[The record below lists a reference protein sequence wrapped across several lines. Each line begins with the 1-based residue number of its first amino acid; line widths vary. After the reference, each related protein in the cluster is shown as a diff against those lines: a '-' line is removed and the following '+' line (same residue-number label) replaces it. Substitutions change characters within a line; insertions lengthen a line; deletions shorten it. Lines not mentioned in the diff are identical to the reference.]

1 MPSKQTLPMAIN
13 KLIMGFLGHV
23 RKKIKIIQ
31 TNYWSIP
38 MANGWTLER
47 KARQA
52 VLIQSW
58 QPWNKSTGARTPEGK
73 AVSSRNAHK
82 GGIRSI
88 CKNMNI
94 LFRDYKDMMKRF
106 D

>member
-1 MPSKQTLPMAIN
+1 MRHWTVEERLKQS
-13 KLIMGFLGHV
+13 
-23 RKKIKIIQ
+23 Q
-31 TNYWSIP
+31 
-38 MANGWTLER
+38 
-47 KARQA
+47 
-52 VLIQSW
+52 LIQSW

-88 CKNMNI
+88 CKDMNT
-94 LFRDYKDMMKRF
+94 LLRDYKDMMKRF

>member
-1 MPSKQTLPMAIN
+1 MRHWTVEERLKQS
-13 KLIMGFLGHV
+13 
-23 RKKIKIIQ
+23 Q
-31 TNYWSIP
+31 
-38 MANGWTLER
+38 
-47 KARQA
+47 
-52 VLIQSW
+52 LIQSW

-88 CKNMNI
+88 CREMNT
-94 LFRDYKDMMKRF
+94 LFRDYKDMLKRF

>member
-1 MPSKQTLPMAIN
+1 MRNWTPEERLKQS
-13 KLIMGFLGHV
+13 
-23 RKKIKIIQ
+23 Q
-31 TNYWSIP
+31 
-38 MANGWTLER
+38 
-47 KARQA
+47 
-52 VLIQSW
+52 LIQSW

-82 GGIRSI
+82 GGVRSI
-88 CKNMNI
+88 CREMST

>member
-1 MPSKQTLPMAIN
+1 MRHWTPEERLKQS
-13 KLIMGFLGHV
+13 
-23 RKKIKIIQ
+23 Q
-31 TNYWSIP
+31 
-38 MANGWTLER
+38 
-47 KARQA
+47 
-52 VLIQSW
+52 LIQSW

-73 AVSSRNAHK
+73 AISSRNAHK

-88 CKNMNI
+88 CREMNT

>member
-1 MPSKQTLPMAIN
+1 MRHWTTEERLKQS
-13 KLIMGFLGHV
+13 
-23 RKKIKIIQ
+23 Q
-31 TNYWSIP
+31 
-38 MANGWTLER
+38 
-47 KARQA
+47 
-52 VLIQSW
+52 LIQSW

-88 CKNMNI
+88 CREMNT

>member
-1 MPSKQTLPMAIN
+1 MLR
-13 KLIMGFLGHV
+13 H
-23 RKKIKIIQ
+23 
-31 TNYWSIP
+31 
-38 MANGWTLER
+38 WTTEER
-47 KARQA
+47 LRQSQ
-52 VLIQSW
+52 LIQSW
-58 QPWNKSTGARTPEGK
+58 QPWNNSTGARTPEGK

-88 CKNMNI
+88 CREMST

>member
-1 MPSKQTLPMAIN
+1 MLRHWTTEER
-13 KLIMGFLGHV
+13 V
-23 RKKIKIIQ
+23 RQ
-31 TNYWSIP
+31 S
-38 MANGWTLER
+38 
-47 KARQA
+47 Q
-52 VLIQSW
+52 LIQCW

-88 CKNMNI
+88 CREMST

>member
-1 MPSKQTLPMAIN
+1 MR
-13 KLIMGFLGHV
+13 H
-23 RKKIKIIQ
+23 
-31 TNYWSIP
+31 
-38 MANGWTLER
+38 WTTEER
-47 KARQA
+47 LNQSQ
-52 VLIQSW
+52 LIQSW

-88 CKNMNI
+88 CKEMNT